1 MARAPEAALVLGNA
15 GVAEKVSALH
25 GCCVSLLM
33 FSLSPSL
40 CMLMFCE
47 FFVAQLVFSPTHARS
62 PRSLLTRTHWQVLE
76 PCLKE
81 AIPGD
86 QGADVRDRSRVKLA
100 CAVMALLCIRDA
112 QHAAEACRPVANP
125 SAGAVETAETAAA
138 SASSAAAP
146 GACRAGPNGDAEA
159 TEKAGSEE
167 ASFGKDEAVARRKV
181 TTEVVLDRRALVQLQ
196 RVLQA
201 AVDSVMYGGVKFS
214 LEAALHS
221 LPAAVASAAHV
232 AILCEL
238 GIVEL
243 LVAVVKQCA
252 TMMSTAAGADTPGA
266 GCAEAAASNS
276 QGADVGETHLRVLAI
291 SVRVLRRMCSPE
303 VGASTQG
310 LCVQRLSIV
319 GALAVMSTMVQELE
333 TLSAQPSSGS
343 ADMVGSPSEA
353 SQQLASEGSFLLP
366 RAATIS
372 KSSVLD
378 DAKAVLKTLKTA
390 VPLASP

>member
-1 MARAPEAALVLGNA
+1 
-15 GVAEKVSALH
+15 
-25 GCCVSLLM
+25 
-33 FSLSPSL
+33 
-40 CMLMFCE
+40 
-47 FFVAQLVFSPTHARS
+47 
-62 PRSLLTRTHWQVLE
+62 
-76 PCLKE
+76 
-81 AIPGD
+81 
-86 QGADVRDRSRVKLA
+86 VRDRSRVKLA

-112 QHAAEACRPVANP
+112 QHAAATCRPAVNPGAAAVA
-125 SAGAVETAETAAA
+125 AVSTETAETAAA
-138 SASSAAAP
+138 SASPAAAP
-146 GACRAGPNGDAEA
+146 GACRAGANGDAEA
-159 TEKAGSEE
+159 GGNAGSEE
-167 ASFGKDEAVARRKV
+167 ASFGKDEAVARTKD

-201 AVDSVMYGGVKFS
+201 SVDSVTYGGVKFS

-333 TLSAQPSSGS
+333 TLSAQPSSGTAGVVS
-343 ADMVGSPSEA
+343 SPSEA

>member
-1 MARAPEAALVLGNA
+1 M
-15 GVAEKVSALH
+15 
-25 GCCVSLLM
+25 CV
-33 FSLSPSL
+33 
-40 CMLMFCE
+40 CVCE
-47 FFVAQLVFSPTHARS
+47 FIFFFVTPWVFSPAHARS
-62 PRSLLTRTHWQVLE
+62 PRSLLTRAHWQVLE

-112 QHAAEACRPVANP
+112 QHAAATCRPAVNP
-125 SAGAVETAETAAA
+125 GAAAVSAVSTETAETAAA
-138 SASSAAAP
+138 SASPAAAP
-146 GACRAGPNGDAEA
+146 GACRAGANGDAEA
-159 TEKAGSEE
+159 GGNAGSEE
-167 ASFGKDEAVARRKV
+167 ASFGKDEAVARTKD

-201 AVDSVMYGGVKFS
+201 SVDSVTYGGVKFS

-333 TLSAQPSSGS
+333 TLSAQPSSGTAGVVS
-343 ADMVGSPSEA
+343 SPSEA

>member
-1 MARAPEAALVLGNA
+1 MD
-15 GVAEKVSALH
+15 
-25 GCCVSLLM
+25 CVS
-33 FSLSPSL
+33 PCL
-40 CMLMFCE
+40 CSVCVCVLIFCA
-47 FFVAQLVFSPTHARS
+47 FFVALLVFSPAHARS
-62 PRSLLTRTHWQVLE
+62 PRCLLTWTHWQVLE

-112 QHAAEACRPVANP
+112 QHAAAATCLPVENP
-125 SAGAVETAETAAA
+125 SAGAVETAESAAA
-138 SASSAAAP
+138 SASAAAAP
-146 GACRAGPNGDAEA
+146 GACRAGANGDPEA
-159 TEKAGSEE
+159 TGKAGSKE
-167 ASFGKDEAVARRKV
+167 ASFEKDQPVARTKH
-181 TTEVVLDRRALVQLQ
+181 TAEVVLDRRALVQLQ

-252 TMMSTAAGADTPGA
+252 TMMSTAAGADTPSA
-266 GCAEAAASNS
+266 GCADAATSNS
-276 QGADVGETHLRVLAI
+276 QGADVGETNLRVLAT

-343 ADMVGSPSEA
+343 AGVVGSPPEA
-353 SQQLASEGSFLLP
+353 SQQLAWEGSFLLP
-366 RAATIS
+366 RATTIS

-390 VPLASP
+390 IPLASP